1 MQLLMD
7 FPATDAAWNA
17 AFDADAENRA
27 NAGLTLLQ
35 IDSVQKPAATTVTPT
50 SSSGAAYAYTI
61 DRVDAGGTVVVVYRA
76 QVAGEV
82 AVDHRQACLAQLVVA
97 RLEVARA
104 HGGGGGRP
112 RWTTR
117 G

>member
-35 IDSVQKPAATTVTPT
+35 MWRGADDVGAVTCLFEV
-50 SSSGAAYAYTI
+50 ANR
-61 DRVDAGGTVVVVYRA
+61 DRA
-76 QVAGEV
+76 QAWLDTSAALG
-82 AVDHRQACLAQLVVA
+82 RPGVA
-97 RLEVARA
+97 RFL
-104 HGGGGGRP
+104 
-112 RWTTR
+112 TTA
-117 G
+117 